1 MVALRHSVTS
11 DIVRN
16 FIQPILLVIVR
27 LEQLWTS
34 SRALFFIR
42 LITLPQELGHQQW
55 SLMVSVIPCYVSLIK
70 TCRNDNSL
78 GISLC
83 FSIVFNHSN
92 NWLEIRN
99 GKHSYS
105 VIRYEWDV
113 FMGKRYSQTCWKVP
127 CYILYHVISIRNYYY
142 YYLGWVKCHV
152 IFYIVLYQ

>member
-1 MVALRHSVTS
+1 MS
-11 DIVRN
+11 
-16 FIQPILLVIVR
+16 LLT
-27 LEQLWTS
+27 LHLCGCSSTQCHLWHCEEFYPAHPPDVCEAGT
-34 SRALFFIR
+34 AVEFFIR

-55 SLMVSVIPCYVSLIK
+55 SLMVSVIPCYFSLIK

-127 CYILYHVISIRNYYY
+127 CYILYHVISIRIFYY
-142 YYLGWVKCHV
+142 YYLGWV
-152 IFYIVLYQ
+152 IYQ